1 MSLPG
6 IAMQLSPLPTPSPAP
21 IPGLRI
27 LIVEDDPL
35 LGAHLGDQLE
45 ARGYQPQL
53 CTTLESA
60 RLWLAAEF
68 VELVLLDILL
78 PGGNGLELL
87 RELRQL
93 SGVPVILISA
103 LGSESDRIQ
112 GFRSGAD
119 DYLTKPFSLDELQV
133 RIEALRR
140 RIAFERAVGEPPE
153 SLAAGVPLAFATSQ
167 QDVRHQDRWL
177 GLTAS
182 EYRVLHLLWRQAG
195 VVLSKPLIYQQ
206 ALRRAWSRHDRT
218 LDMHVSHLRRKLL
231 QAGCAS
237 VEIQTVWGQG
247 YVLLVN
253 ES

>member
-1 MSLPG
+1 
-6 IAMQLSPLPTPSPAP
+6 MQLSSLPTSSSAP

-27 LIVEDDPL
+27 LIIEDDPL
-35 LGAHLGDQLE
+35 LGAHLSDQLE
-45 ARGYQPQL
+45 ARGYQSQL

-60 RLWLAAEF
+60 RRWLAAEF

-87 RELRQL
+87 RELRQQ
-93 SGVPVILISA
+93 SRVPVILISA

-119 DYLTKPFSLDELQV
+119 DYLPKPFSLDELQV

-153 SLAAGVPLAFATSQ
+153 PLAADIPLAFATLQ

-182 EYRVLHLLWRQAG
+182 EYRVLQLLWRQAG
-195 VVLSKPLIYQQ
+195 VVLSKPLIYHQ
-206 ALRRAWSRHDRT
+206 ALLRAWSRHDRS
-218 LDMHVSHLRRKLL
+218 LDMHVSHLRRKLQ
-231 QAGCAS
+231 QAGCLS
-237 VEIQTVWGQG
+237 VEIRTVWGQG
-247 YVLLVN
+247 YVLLRT
-253 ES
+253 EA